1 MSNSKILNS
10 VKDIDD
16 AKETISN
23 LLEIIND
30 MKQEEPTEVTY
41 YQGTS
46 IGFITTK

>member
-1 MSNSKILNS
+1 MKNKIVDS

-16 AKETISN
+16 AKETITN

-30 MKQEEPTEVTY
+30 MKQDQTSVETNY

-46 IGFITTK
+46 IGFVQSK

>member
-1 MSNSKILNS
+1 MSNKILNS

-30 MKQEEPTEVTY
+30 MKQDESSLEVP

-46 IGFITTK
+46 IGFIKTK

>member
-1 MSNSKILNS
+1 MTNSKIINS

-30 MKQEEPTEVTY
+30 MKQEEPAVPY

>member
-30 MKQEEPTEVTY
+30 MKQDEPTLEVP

-46 IGFITTK
+46 IGFIKN